1 MQVPQPQ
8 NTLSHLLILSDI
20 VPASLME
27 NFIFLDIKIKEKKP
41 PRVTAKA
48 QLFTS
53 NKHVKAY
60 NNKIE
65 KQG

>member
-1 MQVPQPQ
+1 
-8 NTLSHLLILSDI
+8 
-20 VPASLME
+20 ME
-27 NFIFLDIKIKEKKP
+27 NFIFLDINIKEKKP